1 MTGQGSRGRA
11 ALLVIA
17 VFVLGAALGGVGTYS
32 VVKRTVA
39 ASSVPMTDQQR
50 HAHRVE
56 RLTRELSLTADQQK
70 LVDEILAQW
79 ESRYKAI
86 EQDKAL
92 WNGSLTHR
100 ALLVAPPALFVVL
113 LGSWVF
119 RGRPTAQ
126 YYTAKVDKG
135 DISQVVTATGTINAV
150 ITVQVGSQVSGN
162 VQKLFV
168 DFNSRVKKGQLIAQI
183 DPAIFKAQLEQAQ
196 ADLHNSQANVD
207 SLQAAIETQR
217 ADLLAQQAGVEKA
230 QAQLGDAQL
239 QWKRNKD
246 LADQGI
252 VSAQQADTLKAAADA
267 ALAGFH
273 EAQAMYEQS
282 KAKLN
287 SSIANL
293 AQAKAQVEQKRAT
306 VDLAQLNLDH
316 CKIYAPIDGTVV
328 ARNVDAGQTVAAS
341 LQAPVLFTIA
351 QDLTKMQ
358 VYAKTDEADV
368 GRIKVGAV
376 ATFKVD
382 SFPRA

>member
-1 MTGQGSRGRA
+1 MA
-11 ALLVIA
+11 FI
-17 VFVLGAALGGVGTYS
+17 
-32 VVKRTVA
+32 
-39 ASSVPMTDQQR
+39 P
-50 HAHRVE
+50 E
-56 RLTRELSLTADQQK
+56 R
-70 LVDEILAQW
+70 I
-79 ESRYKAI
+79 
-86 EQDKAL
+86 KAL

-100 ALLVAPPALFVVL
+100 ALLVAPPAVFFVL
-113 LGSWVF
+113 LGFWVF
-119 RGRPTAQ
+119 RGRPTAK

-162 VQKLFV
+162 VEKLFV

-293 AQAKAQVEQKRAT
+293 APSKAQTEQKPAT
-306 VDLAQLNLDH
+306 VDLGLRQIRKDRKSTRLNSSH
-316 CKIYAPIDGTVV
+316 T
-328 ARNVDAGQTVAAS
+328 
-341 LQAPVLFTIA
+341 
-351 QDLTKMQ
+351 
-358 VYAKTDEADV
+358 
-368 GRIKVGAV
+368 
-376 ATFKVD
+376 
-382 SFPRA
+382 